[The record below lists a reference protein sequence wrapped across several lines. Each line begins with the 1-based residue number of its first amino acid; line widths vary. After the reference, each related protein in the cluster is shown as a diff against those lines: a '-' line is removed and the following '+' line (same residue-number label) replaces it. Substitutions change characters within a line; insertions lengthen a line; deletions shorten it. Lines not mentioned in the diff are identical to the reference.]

1 VKVYVFYTKKGQTGG
16 LFSNTELQFTLSV
29 NDERF
34 TGRSATMQ
42 ALKNRDTCQ
51 RHSSEIFLFDEHL
64 KYCNLE
70 LTVGLTCDGEVS
82 GDGLTLAEGPD
93 GIFYSQNAVSVCHP
107 LPD

>member
-1 VKVYVFYTKKGQTGG
+1 
-16 LFSNTELQFTLSV
+16 
-29 NDERF
+29 
-34 TGRSATMQ
+34 MQ

-70 LTVGLTCDGEVS
+70 LTVGLICDGEV
-82 GDGLTLAEGPD
+82 DEEGLELEGVD
-93 GIFYSQNAVSVCHP
+93 GIYFANHGISVCHP